1 MNNHSI
7 CLNMIVKNESHV
19 IKNTLENLCK
29 YINFSYY
36 VISDTGSTDNTIEII
51 KSFFDS
57 INVKG
62 EIYIDTWKDFGY
74 NRSLALKYAYK
85 KTKYLMIFDADDTIH
100 GEFTLPEIMEHDSY
114 YLNMGNGVKYKRL
127 LIVNNH
133 LTWAFIGV
141 LHEFII
147 CNDKKE
153 PSNLHIEGN
162 YHIESGKTGSR
173 SNDPEKYNKDALIL
187 EKAFY
192 EAEKNNDNLKVRYSF
207 YTAQS
212 YRDANNKEKA
222 ILWYKKR
229 IDFKDWNQ
237 ELYFSHYMI
246 GILYRD
252 LGEIEKALYYWTL
265 ALDVDEERIE
275 CQYEII
281 SYYRKLGL
289 WRLAYNNFKMIEN
302 KYINVNLNDK
312 LFTYYHIYNFL
323 IDYELSII
331 SYHVNKINEGIEHY
345 KKLFLLGK
353 NIGIDLQINVL
364 ENFSFYTD
372 HVKFDIDLF
381 ENYCNFIKSIY
392 SVTKRFIDKHTI
404 QINRMVTKMT
414 SYYNDKFTLNNILSK
429 INCRKNVI
437 EKSEKNQNEKV
448 FLSITTCKKHEV
460 FLSVTTCKKYEVFL
474 SITTCKRYDLF
485 VKTINSFMTCCKDID
500 KIDYFFCID
509 DNSSEDDRKNMIEEY
524 PFFEYYFK
532 NESEKGHLNSMNII
546 WNKLDELKPKY
557 WIHMEDDWLFFKP
570 CNYVTKSIQFL
581 EKYKIQNIHQILFN
595 KNYAETI
602 KDYDLV
608 GGTKLEDGDYIL
620 HIKDEDGIVGKN
632 CCYWPH
638 YSFRPSVCIV
648 DTILNLGNFNSE
660 NTFFERDYADKYY
673 EKGFKSAFY
682 NEIVC
687 IHTGRLTSEKDTNK
701 KNAYQLNGESQFS
714 NNIHYIYLNDYSEYN
729 VKHNSTII
737 KKVNNDNIKLTSY
750 FKKLFINNK
759 FGSNKAILCKLIN
772 YYNILK
778 KIVLDKINDD
788 YFVIMEYDLYNED
801 FNKNIINII
810 NKFKYDLIFLK
821 NNNELYNSYIIS
833 REAVTKVLN
842 HIDSYGFINE
852 DLNEI
857 YNICNISKN
866 IYDGILVEYNNEKV
880 FYQEDD
886 SSSFDFNE
894 NIKNEYIFIKGC
906 DHYGDDIYHKS
917 GVSVND
923 MIYISD
929 NDENVVAFNTLGYFK
944 NIVNMKRLIKLNDED
959 GIFIHVDR
967 YYKKY
972 SEKLIDDTK

>member
-1 MNNHSI
+1 
-7 CLNMIVKNESHV
+7 MIVKNESHV

-74 NRSLALKYAYK
+74 NRSLSLKYAYK

-114 YLNMGNGVKYKRL
+114 YLNMGCGVKYKRV

-187 EKAFY
+187 EKAYY
-192 EAEKNNDNLKVRYSF
+192 EAEKNNDHLKVRYSF

-222 ILWYKKR
+222 IIWYKKR

-252 LGEIEKALYYWTL
+252 LGEIEKALYYWAL
-265 ALDVDEERIE
+265 ALDVDEERVE

-281 SYYRKLGL
+281 SHYRKLGL

-353 NIGIDLQINVL
+353 NIGTDLQINVL
-364 ENFSFYTD
+364 ENFLFYID
-372 HVKFDIDLF
+372 YVKFDIDLF

-392 SVTKRFIDKHTI
+392 SVTKGFVNKHTI

-414 SYYNDKFTLNNILSK
+414 SYYNDKYTLNNISSK

-437 EKSEKNQNEKV
+437 EKSQKSDEKV
-448 FLSITTCKKHEV
+448 FLSI
-460 FLSVTTCKKYEVFL
+460 TTCKKYEVFL

-509 DNSSEDDRKNMIEEY
+509 DNSSEDDRKNMIEQY
-524 PFFEYYFK
+524 HYFEYYFK

-546 WNKLDELKPKY
+546 WDKLNELKPKY
-557 WIHMEDDWLFFKP
+557 WLHMEDDWLFFKP
-570 CNYVTKSIQFL
+570 CDYVTKSIQFL
-581 EKYKIQNIHQILFN
+581 EKYKRENIHQILFN
-595 KNYAETI
+595 KNYSETI
-602 KDYDLV
+602 EDYDLV
-608 GGTKLEDGDYIL
+608 GGNKLEDGDYIL
-620 HIKDEDGIVGKN
+620 HIKDEEGIVGKN
-632 CCYWPH
+632 CSYWPH

-660 NTFFERDYADKYY
+660 NKFFERDYADKYY

-687 IHTGRLTSEKDTNK
+687 IHTGRLTSERYSNK
-701 KNAYQLNGESQFS
+701 KNAYILNGESQFS
-714 NNIHYIYLNDYSEYN
+714 NNIHYIYLSDYSES
-729 VKHNSTII
+729 KIEHNSTII
-737 KKVNNDNIKLTSY
+737 KRVNNDNIKLTSY
-750 FKKLFINNK
+750 FKKLFINNN
-759 FGSNKAILCKLIN
+759 FNGNKAILCKLIT

-778 KIVLDKINDD
+778 KIVLDQINAD

-810 NKFKYDLIFLK
+810 TKFKDDIIFLK
-821 NNNELYNSYIIS
+821 NNNNNIYNSYIIS
-833 REAVTKVLN
+833 REAVIKVLS
-842 HIDSYGFINE
+842 HIDSYGFINK

-857 YNICNISKN
+857 YNIYNLSRN
-866 IYDGILVEYNNEKV
+866 IYDGILVQYNHEKV
-880 FYQEDD
+880 FYEEDD
-886 SSSFDFNE
+886 SSSFDFNKNE
-894 NIKNEYIFIKGC
+894 KIKNEYIFIKGC

-917 GVSVND
+917 DISIND

-944 NIVNMKRLIKLNDED
+944 NIINMKSLIKLNDED
-959 GIFIHVDR
+959 GMFIHVDR

-972 SEKLIDDTK
+972 SEKLIE

>member
-1 MNNHSI
+1 
-7 CLNMIVKNESHV
+7 MIVKNESHV
-19 IKNTLENLCK
+19 IKNTLQNLCK

-85 KTKYLMIFDADDTIH
+85 KTKYLMIFDADDIIH

-222 ILWYKKR
+222 LLWYKKR

-302 KYINVNLNDK
+302 KYINVNLNNK
-312 LFTYYHIYNFL
+312 LFTYYNIYNFL
-323 IDYELSII
+323 INYELSII
-331 SYHVNKINEGIEHY
+331 SYHVNKIDKGIEHY

-353 NIGIDLQINVL
+353 NIGIELQINVL
-364 ENFSFYTD
+364 DNFSFYID

-381 ENYCNFIKSIY
+381 ESYCNFIKSIY
-392 SVTKRFIDKHTI
+392 NITKRFIDKHTI

-414 SYYNDKFTLNNILSK
+414 SYYNNKILLNNIIGK
-429 INCRKNVI
+429 IICR
-437 EKSEKNQNEKV
+437 
-448 FLSITTCKKHEV
+448 
-460 FLSVTTCKKYEVFL
+460 
-474 SITTCKRYDLF
+474 
-485 VKTINSFMTCCKDID
+485 
-500 KIDYFFCID
+500 
-509 DNSSEDDRKNMIEEY
+509 
-524 PFFEYYFK
+524 
-532 NESEKGHLNSMNII
+532 
-546 WNKLDELKPKY
+546 
-557 WIHMEDDWLFFKP
+557 
-570 CNYVTKSIQFL
+570 
-581 EKYKIQNIHQILFN
+581 
-595 KNYAETI
+595 
-602 KDYDLV
+602 
-608 GGTKLEDGDYIL
+608 
-620 HIKDEDGIVGKN
+620 
-632 CCYWPH
+632 
-638 YSFRPSVCIV
+638 
-648 DTILNLGNFNSE
+648 
-660 NTFFERDYADKYY
+660 
-673 EKGFKSAFY
+673 
-682 NEIVC
+682 
-687 IHTGRLTSEKDTNK
+687 
-701 KNAYQLNGESQFS
+701 
-714 NNIHYIYLNDYSEYN
+714 
-729 VKHNSTII
+729 
-737 KKVNNDNIKLTSY
+737 
-750 FKKLFINNK
+750 
-759 FGSNKAILCKLIN
+759 
-772 YYNILK
+772 
-778 KIVLDKINDD
+778 
-788 YFVIMEYDLYNED
+788 
-801 FNKNIINII
+801 
-810 NKFKYDLIFLK
+810 
-821 NNNELYNSYIIS
+821 
-833 REAVTKVLN
+833 
-842 HIDSYGFINE
+842 
-852 DLNEI
+852 
-857 YNICNISKN
+857 
-866 IYDGILVEYNNEKV
+866 
-880 FYQEDD
+880 
-886 SSSFDFNE
+886 
-894 NIKNEYIFIKGC
+894 
-906 DHYGDDIYHKS
+906 
-917 GVSVND
+917 
-923 MIYISD
+923 
-929 NDENVVAFNTLGYFK
+929 
-944 NIVNMKRLIKLNDED
+944 
-959 GIFIHVDR
+959 
-967 YYKKY
+967 
-972 SEKLIDDTK
+972 

>member
-1 MNNHSI
+1 MNKNINHSI
-7 CLNMIVKNESHV
+7 CLNMIVKNEAHV

-51 KSFFDS
+51 KSFFDN

-62 EIYIDTWKDFGY
+62 EIYSDTWKDFGH

-85 KTKYLMIFDADDTIH
+85 KTKYLMIFDADDSIH
-100 GEFTLPEIMEHDSY
+100 GEFTLPEIMDHDCY
-114 YLNMGNGVKYKRL
+114 YLNMGSGVKYKRL

-133 LTWAFIGV
+133 LNWAFIGV

-147 CNDKKE
+147 CNDKKDL
-153 PSNLHIEGN
+153 SNLHIEGN
-162 YHIESGKTGSR
+162 YYIDSGKTGSR

-187 EKAFY
+187 EKAYY
-192 EAEKNNDNLKVRYSF
+192 EAEKNNDNLKIRYSF

-212 YRDANNKEKA
+212 YRDANQKEKA

-229 IDFKDWNQ
+229 IEFKDWNQ
-237 ELYFSHYMI
+237 EVYFSHYMI

-252 LGEIEKALYYWTL
+252 LGEIEKALYYWAL

-281 SYYRKLGL
+281 SHYRKLGL
-289 WRLAYNNFKMIEN
+289 WKLAYNNFKMIEN
-302 KYINVNLNDK
+302 KYIKVNLNDK

-331 SYHVNKINEGIEHY
+331 SYHVNKIDEGIKNY

-353 NIGIDLQINVL
+353 DIGLDLQINVL
-364 ENFSFYTD
+364 DNFSFYID

-381 ENYCNFIKSIY
+381 ESYCNFIKSIY
-392 SVTKRFIDKHTI
+392 NITKRFINKHTI

-414 SYYNDKFTLNNILSK
+414 SYYNDKILLNNIIGK

-437 EKSEKNQNEKV
+437 DNEKNQNEKV

-460 FLSVTTCKKYEVFL
+460 FLSVTTCKKYEIFL

-509 DNSSEDDRKNMIEEY
+509 DNSSEDDRKNMIEQY
-524 PFFEYYFK
+524 PYFEYYFK

-546 WNKLDELKPKY
+546 WNKLNELKPKY
-557 WIHMEDDWLFFKP
+557 WLHMEDDWLFFKP
-570 CNYVTKSIQFL
+570 FDYVTKSIQFL
-581 EKYKIQNIHQILFN
+581 EKYKKQNIHQILFN

-602 KDYDLV
+602 EDYDLV
-608 GGTKLEDGDYIL
+608 GGVKLEGDDYIL
-620 HIKDEDGIVGKN
+620 HIKDEEGIVCRN

-638 YSFRPSVCIV
+638 YSFRPSMCLVE
-648 DTILNLGNFNSE
+648 TILNLGNFNSE

-687 IHTGRLTSEKDTNK
+687 IHIGRLTSERYSNK

-714 NNIHYIYLNDYSEYN
+714 NNIHYIYLSDYSEYN
-729 VKHNSTII
+729 IKHNSNII
-737 KKVNNDNIKLTSY
+737 KRVNNNNIKLTSY

-759 FGSNKAILCKLIN
+759 FNGNKAILCKLIN
-772 YYNILK
+772 YYNVFK
-778 KIVLDKINDD
+778 KIVLDQINSD
-788 YFVIMEYDLYNED
+788 YFVIMEYSLYNED
-801 FNKNIINII
+801 FNKNISNII
-810 NKFKYDLIFLK
+810 NKLKDDIIFLK

-833 REAVTKVLN
+833 REAVNKVLS
-842 HIDSYGFINE
+842 HIDSHGFINE

-857 YNICNISKN
+857 YDICNISKN
-866 IYDGILVEYNNEKV
+866 IYEDIFIEYNNEKV
-880 FYQEDD
+880 FNEEDD
-886 SSSFDFNE
+886 LSSFDFNE
-894 NIKNEYIFIKGC
+894 EIKNEYIFINAS

-917 GVSVND
+917 GLSVND
-923 MIYISD
+923 MIYIAN

-944 NIVNMKRLIKLNDED
+944 NIVNMNKLIKLNNGD

-972 SEKLIDDTK
+972 SEKLI

>member
-51 KSFFDS
+51 KSFFDN

-62 EIYIDTWKDFGY
+62 EIYSDTWKDFGH

-85 KTKYLMIFDADDTIH
+85 KTKYLMIFDADDSIH
-100 GEFTLPEIMEHDSY
+100 GEFTLPEIMDHDCY
-114 YLNMGNGVKYKRL
+114 YLNMGSGVKYKRL

-133 LTWAFIGV
+133 LNWAFIGV

-162 YHIESGKTGSR
+162 YYIDSGKTGSR
-173 SNDPEKYNKDALIL
+173 SNDPEKYNKDAMIL
-187 EKAFY
+187 EKAYY
-192 EAEKNNDNLKVRYSF
+192 EAEKNNDNLKIRYSF

-222 ILWYKKR
+222 LLWYKKR

-237 ELYFSHYMI
+237 EVYFSHYMI

-252 LGEIEKALYYWTL
+252 LGEIEKALYYWAL

-281 SYYRKLGL
+281 SHYRKLGE
-289 WRLAYNNFKMIEN
+289 WNLAYNNFKMIEN
-302 KYINVNLNDK
+302 KYIKVNLNDK
-312 LFTYYHIYNFL
+312 LFTFYNIYNFL

-331 SYHVNKINEGIEHY
+331 SYHVNKIDEGIKNY

-353 NIGIDLQINVL
+353 DIGIDLQINVL
-364 ENFSFYTD
+364 DNFSFYID

-381 ENYCNFIKSIY
+381 ESYCNFIKSIY
-392 SVTKRFIDKHTI
+392 NITKRFINKHTI

-414 SYYNDKFTLNNILSK
+414 SYYNDKNLLNSLLKK
-429 INCRKNVI
+429 INYRNNVI
-437 EKSEKNQNEKV
+437 DNEKKQNEKV
-448 FLSITTCKKHEV
+448 FLSITTCKK
-460 FLSVTTCKKYEVFL
+460 YEIFL

-509 DNSSEDDRKNMIEEY
+509 DNSSEDDRKNMIEQY
-524 PFFEYYFK
+524 PYFEYYFK
-532 NESEKGHLNSMNII
+532 NESEKGHLTSMNII

-557 WIHMEDDWLFFKP
+557 WLHMEDDWLFFKP
-570 CNYVTKSIQFL
+570 CNYVTKSIEFL
-581 EKYKIQNIHQILFN
+581 EKYKRENIHQILFN
-595 KNYAETI
+595 KNYGETI
-602 KDYDLV
+602 EDYDLV
-608 GGTKLEDGDYIL
+608 GGTKLEDDYIL

-638 YSFRPSVCIV
+638 YSFRPSMCLVE
-648 DTILNLGNFNSE
+648 TILNLGNFNSE

-687 IHTGRLTSEKDTNK
+687 IHIGRLTSERYSNK
-701 KNAYQLNGESQFS
+701 KM
-714 NNIHYIYLNDYSEYN
+714 H
-729 VKHNSTII
+729 
-737 KKVNNDNIKLTSY
+737 
-750 FKKLFINNK
+750 IN
-759 FGSNKAILCKLIN
+759 
-772 YYNILK
+772 
-778 KIVLDKINDD
+778 
-788 YFVIMEYDLYNED
+788 
-801 FNKNIINII
+801 
-810 NKFKYDLIFLK
+810 
-821 NNNELYNSYIIS
+821 
-833 REAVTKVLN
+833 
-842 HIDSYGFINE
+842 
-852 DLNEI
+852 
-857 YNICNISKN
+857 
-866 IYDGILVEYNNEKV
+866 
-880 FYQEDD
+880 
-886 SSSFDFNE
+886 
-894 NIKNEYIFIKGC
+894 
-906 DHYGDDIYHKS
+906 
-917 GVSVND
+917 
-923 MIYISD
+923 
-929 NDENVVAFNTLGYFK
+929 
-944 NIVNMKRLIKLNDED
+944 
-959 GIFIHVDR
+959 
-967 YYKKY
+967 
-972 SEKLIDDTK
+972 

>member
-74 NRSLALKYAYK
+74 NRSLSLKYAYK

-114 YLNMGNGVKYKRL
+114 YLNMGCGVKYKRV

-187 EKAFY
+187 EKAYY
-192 EAEKNNDNLKVRYSF
+192 EAEKNNDHLKVRYSF

-222 ILWYKKR
+222 IIWYKKR

-265 ALDVDEERIE
+265 ALDVDEERVE

-312 LFTYYHIYNFL
+312 LFTYYQIYNFL

-331 SYHVNKINEGIEHY
+331 SYHVNKIDEGIKNY

-364 ENFSFYTD
+364 ENFSFYID

-437 EKSEKNQNEKV
+437 EKSDEKV
-448 FLSITTCKKHEV
+448 FLSI
-460 FLSVTTCKKYEVFL
+460 TTCKKYEVFL

-509 DNSSEDDRKNMIEEY
+509 DNSSEDDRKNMIEQY
-524 PFFEYYFK
+524 PYFEYYFK

-546 WNKLDELKPKY
+546 WDKLNELKPKY
-557 WIHMEDDWLFFKP
+557 WLHMEDDWLFFKP
-570 CNYVTKSIQFL
+570 CDYVTKSIQFL
-581 EKYKIQNIHQILFN
+581 EKYKRENIHQILFN

-602 KDYDLV
+602 EDYDLV
-608 GGTKLEDGDYIL
+608 GGTKLEGDDYIL
-620 HIKDEDGIVGKN
+620 HIKDEEGIVGRN
-632 CCYWPH
+632 CSYWPH
-638 YSFRPSVCIV
+638 YSFRPSMCLVE
-648 DTILNLGNFNSE
+648 TILNLGNFNSE

-687 IHTGRLTSEKDTNK
+687 IHTGRLTSERYSTK
-701 KNAYQLNGESQFS
+701 KNAYLLNSESQFS
-714 NNIHYIYLNDYSEYN
+714 NNIHYIYLSDYSEYN
-729 VKHNSTII
+729 VKHNSNII
-737 KKVNNDNIKLTSY
+737 KRVNNDNIKLTTY

-759 FGSNKAILCKLIN
+759 FNGNKAIVCKLIN

-778 KIVLDKINDD
+778 NIVLNKINAD

-801 FNKNIINII
+801 FNKNISTII
-810 NKFKYDLIFLK
+810 NKFKDDIIFLK
-821 NNNELYNSYIIS
+821 NNNNNIYNSYIIS
-833 REAVTKVLN
+833 RNAVIKVLSY
-842 HIDSYGFINE
+842 IDSYGFINE
-852 DLNEI
+852 DLNEL
-857 YNICNISKN
+857 YNICNLSRN
-866 IYDGILVEYNNEKV
+866 RYDGIFIEYNNQKV

-886 SSSFDFNE
+886 LSSFDFSEKE
-894 NIKNEYIFIKGC
+894 NMKNEYIFIKGV

-917 GVSVND
+917 DISIND
-923 MIYISD
+923 MIYISN

-959 GIFIHVDR
+959 GIFIHVNR

-972 SEKLIDDTK
+972 SEKLIE

>member
-1 MNNHSI
+1 MYNHSI

-19 IKNTLENLCK
+19 ILNTLENLCK

-36 VISDTGSTDNTIEII
+36 VISDTGSTDNTKEII
-51 KSFFDS
+51 KLFFDN

-62 EIYIDTWKDFGY
+62 EIYSDTWKDFGH

-85 KTKYLMIFDADDTIH
+85 KTKYLMIFDADDSIH
-100 GEFTLPEIMEHDSY
+100 GEFTLPEIMEHDCY
-114 YLNMGNGVKYKRL
+114 YLNMGSGVKYKRV

-133 LTWAFIGV
+133 LVWSFIGV

-147 CNDKKE
+147 CNDKKD
-153 PSNLHIEGN
+153 PSNLHIEGD
-162 YHIESGKTGSR
+162 YYIDSGKNGSR
-173 SNDPEKYNKDALIL
+173 SNDPEKYNKDAMIL
-187 EKAFY
+187 EKAYY

-212 YRDANNKEKA
+212 YRDCNNKEKA

-229 IDFKDWNQ
+229 IEFKDWNQ
-237 ELYFSHYMI
+237 EVYFSHYML

-302 KYINVNLNDK
+302 KYININLNDK
-312 LFTYYHIYNFL
+312 LFTFYNIYNFL

-331 SYHVNKINEGIEHY
+331 SYHVNKIDDGIEYY

-353 NIGIDLQINVL
+353 NIDFDLQINIL
-364 ENFSFYTD
+364 DNFSFYIN
-372 HVKFDIDLF
+372 HVKFDIILF
-381 ENYCNFIKSIY
+381 ESYCNFINNIY
-392 SVTKRFIDKHTI
+392 NITKKFINKHTI
-404 QINRMVTKMT
+404 EINKMVTKMT
-414 SYYNDKFTLNNILSK
+414 SYYNDKILLNNIIGK

-437 EKSEKNQNEKV
+437 EKNQNQK
-448 FLSITTCKKHEV
+448 
-460 FLSVTTCKKYEVFL
+460 VFL

-509 DNSSEDDRKNMIEEY
+509 DNSSEDDRKNMVKEY

-532 NESEKGHLNSMNII
+532 NESEKGHLTSMNII

-557 WIHMEDDWLFFKP
+557 WLHMEDDWLFFKP
-570 CNYVTKSIQFL
+570 FDYVTKSIDFL
-581 EKYKIQNIHQILFN
+581 EKYKKQNIHQILFN

-602 KDYDLV
+602 EDYDLV
-608 GGTKLEDGDYIL
+608 GGAKLEGDDYIL
-620 HIKDEDGIVGKN
+620 HIKDEEGIFGRN

-638 YSFRPSVCIV
+638 YSFRPSMCLVE
-648 DTILNLGNFNSE
+648 TILNLGNFNSE

-687 IHTGRLTSEKDTNK
+687 IHTGRLTSERYGNK
-701 KNAYQLNGESQFS
+701 KNAYQLNGESQFYN

-729 VKHNSTII
+729 IKHNSNIV
-737 KKVNNDNIKLTSY
+737 KRVNNDNIKLTSY

-759 FGSNKAILCKLIN
+759 FNGNKAILCKLIN
-772 YYNILK
+772 YYNIFK
-778 KIVLDKINDD
+778 KIVLDQINAD
-788 YFVIMEYDLYNED
+788 YFVIMEYSLYNEE
-801 FNKNIINII
+801 FNKNISNII
-810 NKFKYDLIFLK
+810 NKLKDDIIFLK
-821 NNNELYNSYIIS
+821 NNNEIYNSYIIS
-833 REAVTKVLN
+833 REAVNKVLS
-842 HIDSYGFINE
+842 HIDTHGFINE

-857 YNICNISKN
+857 YDICNISKN
-866 IYDGILVEYNNEKV
+866 IYEDIFIEYNNEKV
-880 FYQEDD
+880 FNEEDD

-894 NIKNEYIFIKGC
+894 EIKNEYIFINAS

-917 GVSVND
+917 GLSVND
-923 MIYISD
+923 MIYIAN

-944 NIVNMKRLIKLNDED
+944 NIVNMNKLIKLNNGD

-972 SEKLIDDTK
+972 SEKLIE

>member
-1 MNNHSI
+1 
-7 CLNMIVKNESHV
+7 MIVKNESHV

-51 KSFFDS
+51 KLFFDS

-85 KTKYLMIFDADDTIH
+85 KTKYLMIFDADDTIN

-114 YLNMGNGVKYKRL
+114 YLNMGCGVKYKRL

-147 CNDKKE
+147 CTDKKE

-173 SNDPEKYNKDALIL
+173 SNDPEKYSKDAIIL

-192 EAEKNNDNLKVRYSF
+192 EAEKNNDNLKIRYSF

-222 ILWYKKR
+222 LLWYKKR

-252 LGEIEKALYYWTL
+252 LGEIEKALYYWAL
-265 ALDVDEERIE
+265 ALDVDEERVE

-312 LFTYYHIYNFL
+312 LFTYYQIYNFL

-331 SYHVNKINEGIEHY
+331 SYHVNKIDEGIEHY
-345 KKLFLLGK
+345 KKLFLLG
-353 NIGIDLQINVL
+353 NDIGIDLQINVL
-364 ENFSFYTD
+364 ENFSFYID

-381 ENYCNFIKSIY
+381 ESYCNFIKSIY
-392 SVTKRFIDKHTI
+392 NVTKRFIDKHTI
-404 QINRMVTKMT
+404 QINRMVTKMI
-414 SYYNDKFTLNNILSK
+414 SYYNDKILLNSVLQK
-429 INCRKNVI
+429 INCRKNLI
-437 EKSEKNQNEKV
+437 DKSQKSEK
-448 FLSITTCKKHEV
+448 
-460 FLSVTTCKKYEVFL
+460 VFL

-485 VKTINSFMTCCKDID
+485 VKTMNSFMTCCKDID

-509 DNSSEDDRKNMIEEY
+509 DNSSEDDRKNMIEQY

-546 WNKLDELKPKY
+546 WNKLNELKPKY
-557 WIHMEDDWLFFKP
+557 WLHMEDDWLFFKP
-570 CNYVTKSIQFL
+570 CKYVTKSIQFL
-581 EKYKIQNIHQILFN
+581 EKYKTQNIHQILFN

-602 KDYDLV
+602 ENYDLV
-608 GGTKLEDGDYIL
+608 GGTKLENDEYIL
-620 HIKDEDGIVGKN
+620 HIKDEEGIVGKN
-632 CCYWPH
+632 CSYWPH

-687 IHTGRLTSEKDTNK
+687 IHTGRLTSERYSNK
-701 KNAYQLNGESQFS
+701 KNAYILNGESQFS
-714 NNIHYIYLNDYSEYN
+714 NNIHYIYLSDYSEY
-729 VKHNSTII
+729 KIQHNSTII

-759 FGSNKAILCKLIN
+759 FNGNKATLSKLIN

-778 KIVLDKINDD
+778 KIVLDQINAD

-821 NNNELYNSYIIS
+821 NNSNNIYNSYIIS
-833 REAVTKVLN
+833 KEAVNKVLS

-857 YNICNISKN
+857 YDVCNISKN

-880 FYQEDD
+880 FYQEDEL
-886 SSSFDFNE
+886 SSFDFNE
-894 NIKNEYIFIKGC
+894 KMKNEYIFIKGC
-906 DHYGDDIYHKS
+906 DHFGDDIYHKS
-917 GVSVND
+917 DISIND

-972 SEKLIDDTK
+972 SEKLIE

>member
-1 MNNHSI
+1 
-7 CLNMIVKNESHV
+7 MIVKNESHV

-74 NRSLALKYAYK
+74 NRSLSLKYAYK

-114 YLNMGNGVKYKRL
+114 YLNMGCGVKYKRV

-187 EKAFY
+187 EKAYY
-192 EAEKNNDNLKVRYSF
+192 EAEKNNDHLKVRYSF

-222 ILWYKKR
+222 IIWYKKR

-265 ALDVDEERIE
+265 ALDVDEERVE

-312 LFTYYHIYNFL
+312 LFTYYQIYNFL

-331 SYHVNKINEGIEHY
+331 SYHVNKIDEGIKNY

-364 ENFSFYTD
+364 ENFSFYID

-437 EKSEKNQNEKV
+437 EKSDEKV
-448 FLSITTCKKHEV
+448 FLSI
-460 FLSVTTCKKYEVFL
+460 TTCKKYEVFL

-509 DNSSEDDRKNMIEEY
+509 DNSSEDDRKNMIEQY
-524 PFFEYYFK
+524 PYFEYYFK

-546 WNKLDELKPKY
+546 WDKLNELKPKY
-557 WIHMEDDWLFFKP
+557 WLHMEDDWLFFKP
-570 CNYVTKSIQFL
+570 CDYVTKSIQFL
-581 EKYKIQNIHQILFN
+581 EKYKRENIHQILFN

-602 KDYDLV
+602 EDYDLV
-608 GGTKLEDGDYIL
+608 GGTKLEGDDYIL
-620 HIKDEDGIVGKN
+620 HIKDEEGIVGRN
-632 CCYWPH
+632 CSYWPH
-638 YSFRPSVCIV
+638 YSFRPSMCLVE
-648 DTILNLGNFNSE
+648 TILNLGNFNSE

-687 IHTGRLTSEKDTNK
+687 IHTGRLTSERYSTK
-701 KNAYQLNGESQFS
+701 KNAYLLNSESQFS
-714 NNIHYIYLNDYSEYN
+714 NNIHYIYLSDYSEYN
-729 VKHNSTII
+729 VKHNSNII
-737 KKVNNDNIKLTSY
+737 KRVNNDNIKLTTY

-759 FGSNKAILCKLIN
+759 FNGNKAIVCKLIN

-778 KIVLDKINDD
+778 NIVLNKINAD

-801 FNKNIINII
+801 FNKNISTII
-810 NKFKYDLIFLK
+810 NKFKDDIIFLK
-821 NNNELYNSYIIS
+821 NNNNNIYNSYIIS
-833 REAVTKVLN
+833 RNAVIKVLSY
-842 HIDSYGFINE
+842 IDSYGFINE
-852 DLNEI
+852 DLNEL
-857 YNICNISKN
+857 YNICNLSRN
-866 IYDGILVEYNNEKV
+866 RYDGIFIEYNNQKV

-886 SSSFDFNE
+886 LSSFDFSEKE
-894 NIKNEYIFIKGC
+894 NMKNEYIFIKGV

-917 GVSVND
+917 DISIND
-923 MIYISD
+923 MIYISN

-959 GIFIHVDR
+959 GIFIHVNR

-972 SEKLIDDTK
+972 SEKLIE

>member
-114 YLNMGNGVKYKRL
+114 YLNMGNGVKYKRV

-187 EKAFY
+187 EKAYY
-192 EAEKNNDNLKVRYSF
+192 EAEKNNDHLKVRYSF

-222 ILWYKKR
+222 LLWYKKR

-252 LGEIEKALYYWTL
+252 LGEIEKALYYWAL
-265 ALDVDEERIE
+265 ALDVDEERVE

-281 SYYRKLGL
+281 SHYRKLGL

-353 NIGIDLQINVL
+353 NIGTDLQINVL
-364 ENFSFYTD
+364 ENFSFYID
-372 HVKFDIDLF
+372 YVKFDIDLF

-392 SVTKRFIDKHTI
+392 SVTKGFVNKHTL

-414 SYYNDKFTLNNILSK
+414 SYYNDKILLNNIIDK
-429 INCRKNVI
+429 INCRKNMI
-437 EKSEKNQNEKV
+437 EKSQKSDEKV

-557 WIHMEDDWLFFKP
+557 WLHMEDDWLFFKP
-570 CNYVTKSIQFL
+570 CDYITKSIQFL
-581 EKYKIQNIHQILFN
+581 EKYKRENIHQILFN
-595 KNYAETI
+595 KNYSETI
-602 KDYDLV
+602 EDYDLV
-608 GGTKLEDGDYIL
+608 GGNKLEDGDYIL
-620 HIKDEDGIVGKN
+620 HIKDEEGIVGKN
-632 CCYWPH
+632 CSYWPH

-687 IHTGRLTSEKDTNK
+687 IHTGRLTSERYSNK
-701 KNAYQLNGESQFS
+701 KNAYILNGESQFS
-714 NNIHYIYLNDYSEYN
+714 NNIHYIYLSDYSESN
-729 VKHNSTII
+729 IEHNNTII
-737 KKVNNDNIKLTSY
+737 KRVNNDNIKLTSY

-759 FGSNKAILCKLIN
+759 FNGNKAILCKLIT

-778 KIVLDKINDD
+778 KIVLDQINAD

-810 NKFKYDLIFLK
+810 TKFKDDIIFLK
-821 NNNELYNSYIIS
+821 NNNNNIYNSYIIS
-833 REAVTKVLN
+833 RETVIKVLS
-842 HIDSYGFINE
+842 HIDSYGFINQ

-857 YNICNISKN
+857 YNIYNLSRN
-866 IYDGILVEYNNEKV
+866 IYDGIYIQYNNEKV

-886 SSSFDFNE
+886 SSSFDFNKNE
-894 NIKNEYIFIKGC
+894 KIKNEYIFIKGC

-917 GVSVND
+917 TISIND

-944 NIVNMKRLIKLNDED
+944 NIINMKRLIKLNDKD

-972 SEKLIDDTK
+972 SEKLIE

>member
-1 MNNHSI
+1 
-7 CLNMIVKNESHV
+7 MIVKNESHV
-19 IKNTLENLCK
+19 IRNTLENLCK

-36 VISDTGSTDNTIEII
+36 VISDTGSTDNTKEII
-51 KSFFDS
+51 KSFFDN

-62 EIYIDTWKDFGY
+62 EIYSDTWKDFGH

-85 KTKYLMIFDADDTIH
+85 KTKYLMIFDADDSIH
-100 GEFTLPEIMEHDSY
+100 GEFTLPKIMEHDCY
-114 YLNMGNGVKYKRL
+114 YLNMGSGVKYKRV

-133 LTWAFIGV
+133 LIWSFIGV
-141 LHEFII
+141 LHEFIL
-147 CNDKKE
+147 CNDKKD
-153 PSNLHIEGN
+153 PSNLHIEGD
-162 YHIESGKTGSR
+162 YYIDSGKNGSR
-173 SNDPEKYNKDALIL
+173 SNDPEKYNKDAMIL

-212 YRDANNKEKA
+212 YRDCNNKEKA

-229 IDFKDWNQ
+229 IEFKDWNQ
-237 ELYFSHYMI
+237 EVYFSHYML

-312 LFTYYHIYNFL
+312 LFTFYNIYNFL

-331 SYHVNKINEGIEHY
+331 SYHVNKIDDGIEYY

-353 NIGIDLQINVL
+353 NIGFDLQINIL
-364 ENFSFYTD
+364 DNFSFYID
-372 HVKFDIDLF
+372 HVKFDIILF
-381 ENYCNFIKSIY
+381 ESYCNFINNIY
-392 SVTKRFIDKHTI
+392 NITKKFINKHI
-404 QINRMVTKMT
+404 IEINRMVNKMT
-414 SYYNDKFTLNNILSK
+414 SYYNDKILLNNIIDK

-437 EKSEKNQNEKV
+437 EKNQNQNQK
-448 FLSITTCKKHEV
+448 
-460 FLSVTTCKKYEVFL
+460 VFL

-509 DNSSEDDRKNMIEEY
+509 DNSSEDDRKNMVKEY

-532 NESEKGHLNSMNII
+532 NESEKGHLTSMNII

-557 WIHMEDDWLFFKP
+557 WLHMEDDWLFFKP
-570 CNYVTKSIQFL
+570 FDYVTKSIDFL
-581 EKYKIQNIHQILFN
+581 EKYKKQNIHQILFN

-602 KDYDLV
+602 EDYDLV
-608 GGTKLEDGDYIL
+608 GGTKLEGDDYIL
-620 HIKDEDGIVGKN
+620 HIKDEEGIIGRN
-632 CCYWPH
+632 CSYWPH
-638 YSFRPSVCIV
+638 YSFRPSMCLVE
-648 DTILNLGNFNSE
+648 TILNLGNFNSE

-687 IHTGRLTSEKDTNK
+687 IHTGRLTSERYGNK
-701 KNAYQLNGESQFS
+701 KNAYQLNGESQFYN
-714 NNIHYIYLNDYSEYN
+714 NNIHYIYLSDYSEYN
-729 VKHNSTII
+729 IKHNSNIV
-737 KKVNNDNIKLTSY
+737 KRVNNDNIKLTSY

-759 FGSNKAILCKLIN
+759 FNGNKAILCKLIN
-772 YYNILK
+772 YYNIFK
-778 KIVLDKINDD
+778 KIVLDQINAD
-788 YFVIMEYDLYNED
+788 YFVIMEYSLYNEE
-801 FNKNIINII
+801 FNKNISNII
-810 NKFKYDLIFLK
+810 NKLKDDIIFLK

-833 REAVTKVLN
+833 REAVNKVLS
-842 HIDSYGFINE
+842 HIDTNGFINE
-852 DLNEI
+852 DLNEL
-857 YNICNISKN
+857 YDICNISKN
-866 IYDGILVEYNNEKV
+866 ICEDIVIEYCNEKV
-880 FYQEDD
+880 FNEEDD

-894 NIKNEYIFIKGC
+894 EIKNEYIFINAS

-917 GVSVND
+917 GLSVND

-944 NIVNMKRLIKLNDED
+944 NIVNMNKLIKLNNGD

-972 SEKLIDDTK
+972 SEKLIE